1 MNAEENRE
9 LVLQIFE
16 DEFWEHVDGT
26 NYDNKYVWCSNYVF
40 NLTTYDNE
48 LDEIFVKK
56 IFEVCKAIL
65 ERKTFEFIKESDEKY
80 RQFIIVCNLLSRFE
94 WINWGTSIR
103 GAWFEENRS
112 NQKPIIEGDLGT
124 VCFSEENLRLL
135 IEFVESG
142 CNL

>member
-1 MNAEENRE
+1 MNTEENRE

-16 DEFWEHVDGT
+16 DEFAEHCDGAE
-26 NYDNKYVWCSNYVF
+26 NENKYDWCANYVF
-40 NLTTYDNE
+40 MLFTYDEE
-48 LDEIFVKK
+48 LAEIFIKK

-80 RQFIIVCNLLSRFE
+80 RQFIIVCNLLCRFE

-103 GAWFEENRS
+103 GAWFEKHRS

-135 IEFVESG
+135 IEFVES
-142 CNL
+142 